1 MPLAGQSSHADEDLV
16 AVAREAVA
24 AAESLLAAG
33 LANVRPR
40 LAEDGRPSAHLIDRE
55 QRAVHGLAWLAA
67 YVEAMRQAAAY
78 AAELSAA
85 AKLGEIE
92 RLTIRIGLGECLA
105 QIIGGIPM
113 SPGEIFRLSDLG
125 LNDEIVRA
133 RMTPAAAA
141 MIASGNTADNRR
153 RLVELLCARPDAEIG
168 TTDPDETLVA
178 MRAEMRKFAD
188 NRVVPHAQQWHR
200 DNAYIPLEVI
210 AEMAR
215 LGVFGL
221 TVPAEYGGLGLGKQA
236 MCVVSEELSRGYLGV
251 GSLGTR
257 AEIAA
262 ELVLAN
268 GTDAQKRR
276 WLPPIAA
283 GEIIPTAVFTE
294 PGAGSDMAAVR
305 TRAIRDGDRYRVF
318 GSKTWITHAAR
329 ADLMTL
335 LVRTDPASQGHRG
348 LSILLAPK
356 PRGTDAQP
364 FPVPGLSGSEIE
376 VIGYRGMKEF
386 ELAFDG
392 FEVPAE
398 NLLGGAE
405 GEGFRQLMQ
414 TFEAARI
421 QTAARAIGVAHA
433 AFEQALSYA
442 QLRRQFGK
450 PIVEF
455 PRVADKIAMMAAEIL
470 LARRLTY
477 HAARVKDSGRRS
489 DLEAGMA
496 KLYAARAAWSA
507 ADNAVQIHGGNGFA
521 LEFAAARILCDARI
535 LSIFEGA
542 AEIQAQIIARRLL
555 DGAN

>member
-1 MPLAGQSSHADEDLV
+1 MPHAGQSRAGGDFV
-16 AVAREAVA
+16 AEAREAIA
-24 AAESLLAAG
+24 AAEALLAAG
-33 LANVRPR
+33 LANLRARVIQ
-40 LAEDGRPSAHLIDRE
+40 DGRPSAPLLDRE
-55 QRAVHGLAWLAA
+55 QRAAHGLAWLAT

-78 AAELSAA
+78 AAELSAEGR
-85 AKLGEIE
+85 LGEIE

-133 RMTPAAAA
+133 RLTPAAVAL
-141 MIASGNTADNRR
+141 IASGNTADNRR
-153 RLVELLCARPDAEIG
+153 RLVELLCARPDAAIG

-188 NRVVPHAQQWHR
+188 NRIVPHAQRWHR
-200 DNAYIPLEVI
+200 DNAYIPLDVI

-268 GTDAQKRR
+268 GTDAQKHR

-305 TRAIRDGDRYRVF
+305 TRAVRDGDRYRVF
-318 GSKTWITHAAR
+318 GNKTWITHAAR

-398 NLLGGAE
+398 NLLGGVE
-405 GEGFRQLMQ
+405 GDGFRQLMQ

-455 PRVADKIAMMAAEIL
+455 PRVADKIAMTAAEIL

-521 LEFAAARILCDARI
+521 LEFAASRILCDARI

-555 DGAN
+555 DGSN